1 MPRVAYVE
9 VDDTQHLSCFVPED
23 LSLHEGDQCILQVGS
38 VTEYGRVLRLEDLVE
53 GTRRGGEIPKVVR
66 CATLQD
72 HAKADETALM
82 SKMAMGTCRAKA
94 EKYELNMRL
103 VRVRYSFDRG
113 VLTVQFSAEERV
125 DFREL
130 VKDLSAELRT
140 RIEMRQVGV
149 RDEAA
154 IIGGLGPCGRCL
166 CCCTWLKHFESI
178 NVKMA
183 KTQRLTLTPGAI
195 NGMCGRLKCCLRYE
209 YEQYKEYGRHLPR
222 EGSCVECRE
231 GRGCVIGRDILGQRV
246 TVRLEDD
253 RMVKCGPDDI
263 EKIWHEKRRNAPPA
277 RRGGGTDR
285 GDRRGERRRG
295 AGDAV
300 AEALKPSRH
309 EADTTQAE
317 DHENA

>member
-9 VDDTQHLSCFVPED
+9 VDDTQHLSCCVPEE
-23 LSLHEGDQCILQVGS
+23 LSLHEGDQCIVQVGNVS
-38 VTEYGRVLRLEDLVE
+38 EYGRVLRLEDLIE
-53 GTRRGGEIPKVVR
+53 GARRDSDAPKVVR

-82 SKMAMGTCRAKA
+82 NKMAMSTCEAKA
-94 EKYELNMRL
+94 AKYELNMRL
-103 VRVRYSFDRG
+103 VRVRYSFDRA

-125 DFREL
+125 DFRQL
-130 VKDLSAELRT
+130 VKDLSSELRT
-140 RIEMRQVGV
+140 RIEMRQIGV

-166 CCCTWLKHFESI
+166 CCCTWLQHFESI

-209 YEQYKEYGRHLPR
+209 FEQYKEYARHLPR
-222 EGSCVECRE
+222 EGSCVQCRE
-231 GRGCVIGRDILGQRV
+231 GQGCVTGRDILGQRV

-253 RMVKCGPDDI
+253 RIVRCGPGDI
-263 EKIWHEKRRNAPPA
+263 DRVWNDKGRGKRRP
-277 RRGGGTDR
+277 
-285 GDRRGERRRG
+285 RRGEGAERGNGRGGTGSRAAGRRERG
-295 AGDAV
+295 K
-300 AEALKPSRH
+300 AER
-309 EADTTQAE
+309 TTSEGREKA
-317 DHENA
+317 